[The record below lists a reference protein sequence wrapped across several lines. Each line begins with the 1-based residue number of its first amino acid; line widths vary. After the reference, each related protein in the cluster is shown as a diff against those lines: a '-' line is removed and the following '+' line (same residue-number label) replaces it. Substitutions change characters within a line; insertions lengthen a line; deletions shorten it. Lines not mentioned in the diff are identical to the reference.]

1 MSIVPYWKERL
12 EERRPI
18 RELAYWVENY
28 DWKPQ
33 PDAPADTWPRMV
45 AKQALWKDYCAWFED
60 VYLLPFRTSPYFIDF
75 PDQLPVPCT
84 EVEFWHTMSPYLY
97 LSGRPKMQ
105 TRGYFVW
112 TQKKHMDEWV
122 RCKVHRNFIRLGT
135 WEEHLAQFALLTG
148 GPSDPSKCVDLLG
161 GAMRRMQATNDANRS
176 RLPKAMRKADNG

>member
-18 RELAYWVENY
+18 RELAYWVENF

-33 PDAPADTWPRMV
+33 VDAPADTWPRLV

-60 VYLLPFRTSPYFIDF
+60 VYLLPFRSSPYFVDF

-97 LSGRPKMQ
+97 ISGIPKMQ

-112 TQKKHMDEWV
+112 TQKKHMGEWI
-122 RCKVHRNFIRLGT
+122 RSKAHRNFIRLGT

-148 GPSDPSKCVDLLG
+148 GPSDPTQCVDLLG
-161 GAMRRMQATNDANRS
+161 GAMRRMRATNEANRS